1 MMDWKG
7 LESFFTATLNFI
19 FASNAELKNKKD
31 DKVDIFKA
39 YFFNLTLRKESETMR
54 RQTQLGKQH
63 K

>member
-7 LESFFTATLNFI
+7 LESFFTATLKFI
-19 FASNAELKNKKD
+19 FTSNAELKNKKD
-31 DKVDIFKA
+31 YKVDIFKA
-39 YFFNLTLRKESETMR
+39 YLFNLTLRKESETVR